1 MPEIEVRSRNYVP
14 PASDGLSLWS
24 MFRLVTGVAG
34 LSLTVFGALGCV
46 RFFFVV
52 VEFIQKPTGHESLLK
67 DWQRLLGVEDVA
79 IPVAGILL
87 PSGAAIGMLFL
98 TIAAYLALRILIAIM
113 KSGLTLMSWAK
124 AERMLAKQQDSSP
137 ISLVPQ

>member
-1 MPEIEVRSRNYVP
+1 MP